1 MPAFS
6 LVFAPLLLAL
16 WLLRLYNAPLPLI
29 EVLNLDIILS
39 FGSFEY
45 LPGSYGCMTVGDNRS
60 LTTYL
65 FTFVCVISFL
75 ITRFILIVF

>member
-29 EVLNLDIILS
+29 EVLKLAMILGLNTLTRLILFNLVIFVVYNLP
-39 FGSFEY
+39 FY
-45 LPGSYGCMTVGDNRS
+45 LC
-60 LTTYL
+60 
-65 FTFVCVISFL
+65 FL
-75 ITRFILIVF
+75 RN